1 VCICDYYEIISVR
14 YFIMNSSD
22 LTLITSIP
30 IAYAKPSAQTVSGET
45 DNTTSAQEEQA
56 TSTTADAESTG
67 QSEDPVQLSD
77 KAKALLRSLQARDQ
91 QVRAHEQAHLA
102 ASGGLAISGASYTY
116 QKGPDG
122 VSYAVGGEVTI
133 DVSPGRTPEETI
145 ARAATIRT
153 AALAP
158 ADPSGQDRAVAAAAS
173 QMEQQAYVQ
182 LAEQASA
189 EVQAKLKSAYQDS
202 ASNQST
208 SQVKG
213 ESPNARIDEFA

>member
-202 ASNQST
+202 ANNQST